1 MVDNLYESLKKKPVN
16 IHKLPK
22 KKNNKK
28 YSYNWE
34 NTEKP

>member
-22 KKNNKK
+22 KNNKK